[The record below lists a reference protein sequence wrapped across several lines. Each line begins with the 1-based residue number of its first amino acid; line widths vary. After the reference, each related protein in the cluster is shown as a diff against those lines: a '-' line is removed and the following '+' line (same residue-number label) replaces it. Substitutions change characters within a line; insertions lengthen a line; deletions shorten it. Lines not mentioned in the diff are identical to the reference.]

1 MDKFREMQTFVSVVD
16 SGSFVQAAIK
26 LKSSKPAVSRL
37 IADLEERLSAR
48 LLNRTTRRLSLT
60 DEGHRFY
67 DQAREILTAIEQAEE
82 ELSARS
88 SKPSGVLRISA
99 PLSFGVLE
107 LAPLLGQFSREN
119 PDVQLDVELDDR
131 TVDVVNEGFDLA
143 IRISRL
149 ASSSLISRQLAAS
162 QVKLCASPKYLKLR
176 GVPKTLDELARH
188 DAISYSYSPIR
199 DEWNFEHV
207 ETKENK
213 AIKITPR
220 IRTNNGDSARILALN
235 HHGFVLQPDFIIGND
250 LKIGTL
256 VEVLPEYQAANLG
269 VYAIYASR
277 QHMPAKLRSMIDFL
291 VASFKLPRW
300 K

>member
-1 MDKFREMQTFVSVVD
+1 MDKFREMQTFVNVVD

-26 LKSSKPAVSRL
+26 LNSSKPAISRL

-67 DQAREILTAIEQAEE
+67 DQAREILSAIEQAEE

-119 PDVQLDVELDDR
+119 PDVQLDVELNDR

-143 IRISRL
+143 LRISRL

-176 GVPKTLDELARH
+176 GVPKTIDELARH
-188 DAISYSYSPIR
+188 DAISYSYSPVR

-256 VEVLPEYQAANLG
+256 IEVLPEYQAANLG

-291 VASFKLPRW
+291 VASFKSPRW